1 MQLNSLRK
9 RSEPFTECSAL
20 LCSQPLPLLLP
31 LPLLCSNE
39 IPHVFHFSHFALQEI
54 KKSQLNA
61 ALFQLDCQLAK
72 CCHIVAHAKMQ
83 AKRTTLLLLFHHV
96 VTLPALPALNRV
108 RAPSMA
114 YKLH

>member
-9 RSEPFTECSAL
+9 RANHLQSAL
-20 LCSQPLPLLLP
+20 LCSLPLSLP

-39 IPHVFHFSHFALQEI
+39 IPHVFHFSHFVLQEI

-83 AKRTTLLLLFHHV
+83 VKRTSL
-96 VTLPALPALNRV
+96 
-108 RAPSMA
+108 
-114 YKLH
+114 